1 VLRRLLPVDAR
12 FGGVTPV
19 EPEIVGKIQWLML
32 FRVAMITVLLGSTL
46 IVNASSE
53 EPFADAGSLALLG
66 LIVGTYL
73 LTIGYAILLPRLR
86 DHTTF
91 AFVQLLGDQMTTLA
105 LVLLTGGV
113 ESVFNFM
120 LALTVMNGAILLFRK
135 GAWAAAIVSVGL
147 IVFIAARD
155 WVLVP
160 SSTATPAAVRAL
172 VQWGVT
178 NVSAVLLVALL
189 AGYLSELL
197 QAAGQRLQSQSVDLE
212 QLRTLNQHILS
223 SLQSGLLS
231 HTFDGRVIYFN
242 QAAERITGL
251 RADDVL
257 FHDVRRVF
265 GRLPMQSPERS
276 ADPSPV
282 DTPSRDT
289 GAALSRWE
297 EVFERPDG
305 QTRILGMSRSPL
317 VDPDGTQHGAVIVF
331 QDLTPLR
338 QLEQQIR
345 RSEKFAA
352 IGKMAAGIAH
362 EIRNPLASI
371 SGSIQMLQRT
381 QAMDATNKRLMDIV
395 TREIDRLNALITD
408 FLKFARPAPPEL
420 ARVRLAQ
427 LLQEVVEVFRYMQTQ
442 SEGGPRY
449 DVDVQIGES
458 IEVVVDPRQIK
469 QVLWNLLNNAVEA
482 MPQGGLVQVSGT
494 AVGPAGAPD
503 EVVEL
508 KISDPGV
515 GIPAEH
521 LGRIFD
527 PFFTTKSKG
536 SGLGLA
542 LVHRIVEEHGGQ
554 IDVTS
559 EPDRGTTF
567 TLRLPSVGRPPLPR
581 QGSPS
586 ESLP

>member
-1 VLRRLLPVDAR
+1 VFRRLLPSDAR
-12 FGGVTPV
+12 PSGLTTV

-46 IVNASSE
+46 IVNASSD

-73 LTIGYAILLPRLR
+73 LTIAYAILLSRLR

-91 AFVQLLGDQMTTLA
+91 AFVQLLGDQITTLA

-120 LALTVMNGAILLFRK
+120 LALTVMNGAILLYRQ

-147 IVFIAARD
+147 IIFIAARD

-160 SSTATPAAVRAL
+160 SATATPAAVRAL
-172 VQWGVT
+172 VQWAVT

-197 QAAGQRLQSQSVDLE
+197 QAAGQRIRSQSVDLE

-223 SLQSGLLS
+223 SLQSGLIS
-231 HTFDGRVIYFN
+231 HTFDGRIIYFN

-251 RADDVL
+251 RTDEVL
-257 FHDVRRVF
+257 FHDVRTVF
-265 GRLPMQSPERS
+265 KHLPLQTAGGRAHTPDEP
-276 ADPSPV
+276 APDP
-282 DTPSRDT
+282 
-289 GAALSRWE
+289 AALLSRWE

-305 QTRILGMSRSPL
+305 QSRVLGMSRSPL
-317 VDPDGTQHGAVIVF
+317 VDPDGTPHGAVIVF

-381 QAMDATNKRLMDIV
+381 QSMDATNKRLMDIV
-395 TREIDRLNALITD
+395 TREVERLNGLITD

-420 ARVRLAQ
+420 ERVRLAA

-442 SEGGPRY
+442 TEGGPRY
-449 DVDVQIGES
+449 DVDVQIGETL
-458 IEVVVDPRQIK
+458 EVVVDPRQIK
-469 QVLWNLLNNAVEA
+469 QVIWNLLNNAVEA
-482 MPQGGLVQVSGT
+482 MPSGGLVQIAA
-494 AVGPAGAPD
+494 AVVGRAGAPD
-503 EVVEL
+503 DVVEV
-508 KISDPGV
+508 KVSDPGT

-527 PFFTTKSKG
+527 PFFTTKSRG

-542 LVHRIVEEHGGQ
+542 LVHRIIEEHGGQ

>member
-1 VLRRLLPVDAR
+1 M
-12 FGGVTPV
+12 TPI
-19 EPEIVGKIQWLML
+19 EPEIVGKLQWIML
-32 FRVAMITVLLGSTL
+32 FRVAMITVLLGSTV

-53 EPFADAGSLALLG
+53 EPFADDSSSALLG

-86 DHTTF
+86 THTTL
-91 AFVQLLGDQMTTLA
+91 AFVQLLGDQVVTLA
-105 LVLLTGGV
+105 LVILTGGV
-113 ESVFNFM
+113 ESVFNVV
-120 LALTVMNGAILLFRK
+120 LALTVMNGAILLYRK
-135 GAWAAAIVSVGL
+135 GAFAAAIVSVGI
-147 IVFIAARD
+147 IVFIAARE

-160 SSTATPAAVRAL
+160 SATSTPAAVRGL
-172 VQWGVT
+172 LQWAST
-178 NVSAVLLVALL
+178 NVTAVLLVALL

-197 QAAGQRLQSQSVDLE
+197 QTAGQRLRSQSVDLE

-223 SLQSGLLS
+223 SLQSGVIS

-242 QAAERITGL
+242 QAAERITGH
-251 RADDVL
+251 RAMDIL
-257 FHDVRRVF
+257 LHDVRAVF
-265 GRLPMQSPERS
+265 GRLPMQPDAGE
-276 ADPSPV
+276 
-282 DTPSRDT
+282 
-289 GAALSRWE
+289 ALSRWE
-297 EVFERPDG
+297 ETFERPDG
-305 QTRILGMSRSPL
+305 QVRILGMSRSPL
-317 VDPDGTQHGAVIVF
+317 VAPDGTHHGAVIVL

-338 QLEQQIR
+338 QLEQKIR

-352 IGKMAAGIAH
+352 IGMMAAGIAH

-381 QAMDATNKRLMDIV
+381 LAMDPTNKRLMDIV
-395 TREIDRLNALITD
+395 TREVDRLNALITD
-408 FLKFARPAPPEL
+408 FLKFARPAPPEPERI
-420 ARVRLAQ
+420 RVAK
-427 LLQEVVEVFRYMQTQ
+427 LLPEVVEVFRYMQTQ
-442 SEGGPRY
+442 SDGGPRY

-482 MPQGGLVQVSGT
+482 MPHGGLVQISGT

-508 KISDPGV
+508 KISDPGI
-515 GIPAEH
+515 GIPADQI
-521 LGRIFD
+521 GRIFD
-527 PFFTTKSKG
+527 PFFTTKSRG

-542 LVHRIVEEHGGQ
+542 LVHRIIDEHGGQ

-581 QGSPS
+581 QGSSS
-586 ESLP
+586 ESLS